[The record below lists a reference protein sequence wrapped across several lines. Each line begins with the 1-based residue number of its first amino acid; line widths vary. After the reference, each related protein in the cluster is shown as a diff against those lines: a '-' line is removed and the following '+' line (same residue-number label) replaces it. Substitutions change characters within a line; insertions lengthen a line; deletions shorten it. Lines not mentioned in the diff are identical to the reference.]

1 METTCQLETGLSWY
15 YVHEREFDQ
24 REYPVEKRAA
34 LAFEAGREA
43 GKCEFSRIVK
53 RTIEPMEGDWP

>member
-1 METTCQLETGLSWY
+1 MENSIQLETGLSWY
-15 YVHEREFDQ
+15 YVHEKEFDQ

-43 GKCEFSRIVK
+43 GRHEVVETVLIKLGK
-53 RTIEPMEGDWP
+53 TP